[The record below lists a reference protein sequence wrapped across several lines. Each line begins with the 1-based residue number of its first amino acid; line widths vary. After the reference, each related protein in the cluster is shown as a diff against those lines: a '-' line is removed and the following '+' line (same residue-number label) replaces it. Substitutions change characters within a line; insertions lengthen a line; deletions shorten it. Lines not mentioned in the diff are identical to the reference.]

1 MKRSY
6 EQISVGP
13 ITIQPLIEPSD
24 SSGAVAIHEFSVPAG
39 TGLPVPHYHE
49 AYEETIYGVR
59 GVLTFTVDGVAH
71 DITAGSTLFV
81 PRGATHSFA
90 CNDVDAAALAII
102 TPGLLSADYFRELG
116 AVLGSSTN
124 GSPDFAAI
132 SDVMQHHGLIPVS

>member
-6 EQISVGP
+6 EQIAVGP
-13 ITIQPLIEPSD
+13 ITIRPLIEPSD
-24 SSGAVAIHEFSVPAG
+24 SSGAVAIHEFAVPAG

-49 AYEETIYGVR
+49 AYEETVYGVR
-59 GVLTFTVDGVAH
+59 GVLTFTVEGVAH
-71 DITAGSTLFV
+71 DITAGSALFV

-116 AVLGSSTN
+116 AVIGSSTN

-132 SDVMQHHGLIPVS
+132 SDVMQRHGLIPVS